1 MKRVAIALIFLLSVF
16 SVNAEDYSYDSL
28 EDAKKVGESG
38 LLVIGGGSKFFTKP
52 KNFGKAVAIFGK
64 VTVKYNGDLERVKKF
79 RDLGSQFAE
88 KENIYRPFGS
98 ADKIFYSDGEVFC
111 TTIPFADSDKKR
123 ITSQRDNVKNKDDN
137 IIMWYNYMPYYFNG
151 SSKMKLMLPISYN
164 IQVPEGENFLY
175 VGTLVYEYEGDD
187 FSLKGITILDEY
199 DEAQEEL
206 NRLFKNKSYKLCRV
220 DLNP

>member
-1 MKRVAIALIFLLSVF
+1 MKRVAITLICLLSVF
-16 SVNAEDYSYDSL
+16 SAHAEKYYYDSG
-28 EDAKKVGESG
+28 EDAKKVIESG

-52 KNFGKAVAIFGK
+52 KNFERAVAIFGK

-88 KENIYRPFGS
+88 MDSIYDPIGT

-111 TTIPFADSDKKR
+111 SAMVFTDSDKKR
-123 ITSQRDNVKNKDDN
+123 ITSQEGR
-137 IIMWYNYMPYYFNG
+137 YMPYYFNG
-151 SSKMKLMLPISYN
+151 SSKMELRLPISYD

-175 VGTLVYEYEGDD
+175 IGTLVYEYEGDD
-187 FSLKGITILDEY
+187 FSLKRITIVDEY

-220 DLNP
+220 ALNP

>member
-1 MKRVAIALIFLLSVF
+1 M
-16 SVNAEDYSYDSL
+16 
-28 EDAKKVGESG
+28 
-38 LLVIGGGSKFFTKP
+38 
-52 KNFGKAVAIFGK
+52 
-64 VTVKYNGDLERVKKF
+64 ERVKKF